1 MGDTRRVESASTCEP
16 GPGWHEE
23 GSGRVELED
32 TRSGPAGDALDV
44 TRLCNLKNY
53 MSPLLST
60 EITLCAVPAKCGTR
74 GRSVPSGTY
83 RHTGEECSSS
93 IVDAQEKGGKHGLRR

>member
-1 MGDTRRVESASTCEP
+1 MTPRRVESASTREP
-16 GPGWHEE
+16 GLGWHEE

-32 TRSGPAGDALDV
+32 TRSGPAGDALDM

-60 EITLCAVPAKCGTR
+60 EITLCTVPATR
-74 GRSVPSGTY
+74 GQVQDSGPVRSFQDIQTHWRGV
-83 RHTGEECSSS
+83 E
-93 IVDAQEKGGKHGLRR
+93 